1 MKAWNSH
8 RGIFRLVCAL
18 VLLAFAMPTVLDA
31 QSRKQSKKQLESLYA
46 KKLKLDF
53 MHNVEW
59 ERSLQKAKER
69 SFEGNKPIFAYF
81 TRSYSY

>member
-1 MKAWNSH
+1 MKAWTSR
-8 RGIFRLVCAL
+8 RGIVRLVCAL
-18 VLLAFAMPTVLDA
+18 VLLALAMPTVVDA
-31 QSRKQSKKQLESLYA
+31 QTHKQSRKQLESLYA
-46 KKLKLDF
+46 KKLELEF
-53 MHNVEW
+53 MNKVEW